1 MGAFRRRYR
10 ERFYRGFLAYNAL
23 EDDLLFYVVCDTLF
37 LTQVKG
43 LSMEQVSLLIFLSIA
58 LSLLAQYPLLKWA
71 NKVGNR
77 VAVRAGA
84 AAFAVSALL
93 ITFSSA
99 FPLLLLGGF
108 VKCIGHTLNSLGTAV
123 LKNHLVR
130 EGKGDLYVVYA
141 SDANSAASLLTLV
154 TSLSCGALY
163 AISPYVPMAA
173 CIAFSFVGV
182 GSAFWIT
189 RGEEAAGASELMG
202 ATSAAAPAGAAG
214 AEGSTGSPSAL
225 ADAAG
230 PLDGDPVAKRPAL
243 ARAANRNLSSFLLMA
258 SFALFTALSGI
269 GQSYERLN
277 FQAVLA
283 DMDPA
288 QVAMILSVIASAI
301 HVARIVANTVLG
313 AIYAKVGD
321 VLVAIAS
328 GLLVAGVL
336 LQFLPWVTGPASAV
350 VLLCAGYLVVC
361 FLYDPYCTLIQ
372 NGYLKRGGAKEHQS
386 ALIMLNAAKKVGAL
400 ALSAA
405 ATVLMDAGGEFAVM
419 GLLLCCAILCM
430 AMTCALFARQ
440 RPTSR

>member
-1 MGAFRRRYR
+1 MGAFRQRYR

-71 NKVGNR
+71 NKAGNKI
-77 VAVRAGA
+77 AVRAGA

-108 VKCIGHTLNSLGTAV
+108 VKCVGHTLNSLGTAV

-130 EGKGDLYVVYA
+130 EGKGDFYVVYA

-189 RGEEAAGASELMG
+189 RGEGALG
-202 ATSAAAPAGAAG
+202 ATSSTSAAGLAGTEGSADATPAAGAAG
-214 AEGSTGSPSAL
+214 VAEGNL
-225 ADAAG
+225 A
-230 PLDGDPVAKRPAL
+230 AKHPAS
-243 ARAANRNLSSFLLMA
+243 ARASSRNLSGFLLMA

-372 NGYLKRGGAKEHQS
+372 NGYLKRGGTKEHQS

-400 ALSAA
+400 ALSAV

-440 RPTSR
+440 RPKSR

>member
-163 AISPYVPMAA
+163 AIDPYVPMAA

-189 RGEEAAGASELMG
+189 RGEEAADG
-202 ATSAAAPAGAAG
+202 
-214 AEGSTGSPSAL
+214 
-225 ADAAG
+225 AG
-230 PLDGDPVAKRPAL
+230 PLDGDPAAKRPAL

-336 LQFLPWVTGPASAV
+336 LQFLPWATGPASAV

-440 RPTSR
+440 RPKIR

>member
-163 AISPYVPMAA
+163 AIDPYVPMAA
-173 CIAFSFVGV
+173 CIAFSFMGV

-189 RGEEAAGASELMG
+189 RGEEAAGAV
-202 ATSAAAPAGAAG
+202 
-214 AEGSTGSPSAL
+214 
-225 ADAAG
+225 G
-230 PLDGDPVAKRPAL
+230 PLDGDPAAKRPAL

-258 SFALFTALSGI
+258 SFALFTAISGI

-336 LQFLPWVTGPASAV
+336 LQFLPWATGPASAV

-400 ALSAA
+400 ALSAV

-440 RPTSR
+440 RPKIR

>member
-189 RGEEAAGASELMG
+189 RGEEV
-202 ATSAAAPAGAAG
+202 
-214 AEGSTGSPSAL
+214 
-225 ADAAG
+225 ADAVG
-230 PLDGDPVAKRPAL
+230 PLDGDPAAKRPVL

-336 LQFLPWVTGPASAV
+336 LQFLPWATGPASAV

-372 NGYLKRGGAKEHQS
+372 NGYLKRGGTKEHQS

-400 ALSAA
+400 ALSAV

>member
-163 AISPYVPMAA
+163 AIDPYVPMAA

-189 RGEEAAGASELMG
+189 RGEEAAGAV
-202 ATSAAAPAGAAG
+202 
-214 AEGSTGSPSAL
+214 
-225 ADAAG
+225 G
-230 PLDGDPVAKRPAL
+230 PLDGDPAAKRPAL
-243 ARAANRNLSSFLLMA
+243 VRASSRNLSSFLLMA

-336 LQFLPWVTGPASAV
+336 LQFLPWATGPASAV

-440 RPTSR
+440 RPKSR

>member
-1 MGAFRRRYR
+1 MGAFRQRYR

-71 NKVGNR
+71 NKAGNKI
-77 VAVRAGA
+77 AVRAGA

-163 AISPYVPMAA
+163 AIDPYVPMAA

-189 RGEEAAGASELMG
+189 RGEEAAGAV
-202 ATSAAAPAGAAG
+202 
-214 AEGSTGSPSAL
+214 
-225 ADAAG
+225 G
-230 PLDGDPVAKRPAL
+230 PLDGDPAAKRPAL
-243 ARAANRNLSSFLLMA
+243 ARASSRNLSGFLLMA

-288 QVAMILSVIASAI
+288 QVAMILSVIASVI

-372 NGYLKRGGAKEHQS
+372 NGYLKRGGTKEHQS

-400 ALSAA
+400 ALSAV

-440 RPTSR
+440 RPKSR

>member
-1 MGAFRRRYR
+1 MGAFRQRYR

-71 NKVGNR
+71 NKAGNKI
-77 VAVRAGA
+77 AVRAGA

-163 AISPYVPMAA
+163 AIDPYVPMAA

-189 RGEEAAGASELMG
+189 RGEEAAGAV
-202 ATSAAAPAGAAG
+202 
-214 AEGSTGSPSAL
+214 
-225 ADAAG
+225 G
-230 PLDGDPVAKRPAL
+230 PLDGDSATKRPAL
-243 ARAANRNLSSFLLMA
+243 ARASSRNLSSFLLMA

-336 LQFLPWVTGPASAV
+336 LQFLPWATGPASAV

-372 NGYLKRGGAKEHQS
+372 NGYLKRGGTKEHQS

-400 ALSAA
+400 ALSAV

-440 RPTSR
+440 RPKSR

>member
-163 AISPYVPMAA
+163 AIDPYVPMAA

-189 RGEEAAGASELMG
+189 RGEEAAGAV
-202 ATSAAAPAGAAG
+202 
-214 AEGSTGSPSAL
+214 
-225 ADAAG
+225 G
-230 PLDGDPVAKRPAL
+230 PLDGDPAAKRPAL

-336 LQFLPWVTGPASAV
+336 LQFLPWATGPASAV

-400 ALSAA
+400 ALSAV

>member
-1 MGAFRRRYR
+1 MGALRQRYR

-58 LSLLAQYPLLKWA
+58 LSLLVQYPLLKWA
-71 NKVGNR
+71 NRVGNK
-77 VAVRAGA
+77 VAVRSGA
-84 AAFAVSALL
+84 VAFSASALL
-93 ITFSSA
+93 ITFPSA

-123 LKNHLVR
+123 LKNHLVGQ
-130 EGKGDLYVVYA
+130 GKGDLYVVYA

-154 TSLSCGALY
+154 TSLACGALY
-163 AISPYVPMAA
+163 AIDPYVPMAA
-173 CIAFSFVGV
+173 CIVFSFVGV
-182 GSAFWIT
+182 ASAFWIT
-189 RGEEAAGASELMG
+189 RAEGSAV
-202 ATSAAAPAGAAG
+202 AAAPRPAS
-214 AEGSTGSPSAL
+214 AEGPACTASAATSVGGPVDGNL
-225 ADAAG
+225 ATMSSV
-230 PLDGDPVAKRPAL
+230 P
-243 ARAANRNLSSFLLMA
+243 ARASGRNLFSFLLMA

-283 DMDPA
+283 SMDPA

-301 HVARIVANTVLG
+301 HVARIAANTVLG
-313 AIYAKVGD
+313 AIYAKAGD
-321 VLVAIAS
+321 VLIAVAS
-328 GLLVAGVL
+328 GLLVVGVL
-336 LQFLPWVTGPASAV
+336 LQFLPWVTGSAGAV

-372 NGYLKRGGAKEHQS
+372 NGYLKRGGTKEHQS

-400 ALSAA
+400 ALSAV
-405 ATVLMDAGGEFAVM
+405 ATVLMNAGGEFAVM

-430 AMTCALFARQ
+430 AMTCALFAHQ
-440 RPTSR
+440 RPKNR

>member
-1 MGAFRRRYR
+1 MGAFRQRYR

-163 AISPYVPMAA
+163 AIDPYVPMAA

-202 ATSAAAPAGAAG
+202 AASAAKPAGA
-214 AEGSTGSPSAL
+214 S
-225 ADAAG
+225 
-230 PLDGDPVAKRPAL
+230 KC
-243 ARAANRNLSSFLLMA
+243 NLSGFLLMA

-288 QVAMILSVIASAI
+288 QVAMILSVIASVI

-372 NGYLKRGGAKEHQS
+372 NGYLKRGGTKEHQS

-400 ALSAA
+400 ALSAV

-440 RPTSR
+440 RPKSR

>member
-189 RGEEAAGASELMG
+189 RGEEAADG
-202 ATSAAAPAGAAG
+202 
-214 AEGSTGSPSAL
+214 
-225 ADAAG
+225 AG
-230 PLDGDPVAKRPAL
+230 PLDGDPAAKRPAL

-336 LQFLPWVTGPASAV
+336 LQFLPWATGPASAV

-400 ALSAA
+400 ALSAV

>member
-163 AISPYVPMAA
+163 AIDPYVPMAA

-189 RGEEAAGASELMG
+189 RGEEAAGAV
-202 ATSAAAPAGAAG
+202 
-214 AEGSTGSPSAL
+214 
-225 ADAAG
+225 G
-230 PLDGDPVAKRPAL
+230 PLDGDPAAKRPAL

-336 LQFLPWVTGPASAV
+336 LQFLPWATGPASAV

-400 ALSAA
+400 ALSAV

-440 RPTSR
+440 RPKIR

>member
-1 MGAFRRRYR
+1 MGAFRQRYR

-163 AISPYVPMAA
+163 AIDPYVPMAA

-189 RGEEAAGASELMG
+189 RGEEAAGAV
-202 ATSAAAPAGAAG
+202 
-214 AEGSTGSPSAL
+214 
-225 ADAAG
+225 G
-230 PLDGDPVAKRPAL
+230 PLDGDPAAKRPAL
-243 ARAANRNLSSFLLMA
+243 ARASSRNLSGFLLMA

-288 QVAMILSVIASAI
+288 QVAMILSVIASVI

-440 RPTSR
+440 RPKIR

>member
-163 AISPYVPMAA
+163 AIDPYVPMAA

-189 RGEEAAGASELMG
+189 RGE
-202 ATSAAAPAGAAG
+202 GAAG
-214 AEGSTGSPSAL
+214 AV
-225 ADAAG
+225 G
-230 PLDGDPVAKRPAL
+230 PLDGDPAAKRPAL
-243 ARAANRNLSSFLLMA
+243 ARASSRNLSSFLLMA

-372 NGYLKRGGAKEHQS
+372 NGYLKRGGTKEHQS

-400 ALSAA
+400 ALSAV

-440 RPTSR
+440 RPKIR

>member
-1 MGAFRRRYR
+1 MGAFRQRYR

-71 NKVGNR
+71 NKAGNKI
-77 VAVRAGA
+77 AVRAGA

-163 AISPYVPMAA
+163 AIDPYVPMAA

-189 RGEEAAGASELMG
+189 RGEEAAGAV
-202 ATSAAAPAGAAG
+202 
-214 AEGSTGSPSAL
+214 
-225 ADAAG
+225 G
-230 PLDGDPVAKRPAL
+230 PLDGDPAAKRPAL
-243 ARAANRNLSSFLLMA
+243 ARASSRNLSSFLLMA

-372 NGYLKRGGAKEHQS
+372 NGYLKRGGTKEHQS

-400 ALSAA
+400 ALSAV

-440 RPTSR
+440 RPKSR

>member
-163 AISPYVPMAA
+163 AIDPYVPMAA

-189 RGEEAAGASELMG
+189 RGEEAAGATSS
-202 ATSAAAPAGAAG
+202 TSAAGLAGTEGSADATPAAGAAG
-214 AEGSTGSPSAL
+214 VAEG
-225 ADAAG
+225 
-230 PLDGDPVAKRPAL
+230 DPAAKRPAL

-258 SFALFTALSGI
+258 SFALFTAISGI

-336 LQFLPWVTGPASAV
+336 LQFLPWATGPASAV

-400 ALSAA
+400 ALSAV

>member
-1 MGAFRRRYR
+1 MGAFRQRYR

-71 NKVGNR
+71 NKAGNKI
-77 VAVRAGA
+77 AVRAGA

-108 VKCIGHTLNSLGTAV
+108 VKCVGHTLNSLGTAV

-163 AISPYVPMAA
+163 AIDPYVPMAA

-189 RGEEAAGASELMG
+189 RGEEAAGAV
-202 ATSAAAPAGAAG
+202 
-214 AEGSTGSPSAL
+214 
-225 ADAAG
+225 G
-230 PLDGDPVAKRPAL
+230 PLDGDPAAKRPAL
-243 ARAANRNLSSFLLMA
+243 ARASSRNLSSFLLMA

-372 NGYLKRGGAKEHQS
+372 NGYLKRGGTKEHQS

-400 ALSAA
+400 ALSAV

-440 RPTSR
+440 RPKIR

>member
-163 AISPYVPMAA
+163 AIDPYVPMAA

-189 RGEEAAGASELMG
+189 RGEEAAGAV
-202 ATSAAAPAGAAG
+202 
-214 AEGSTGSPSAL
+214 
-225 ADAAG
+225 G
-230 PLDGDPVAKRPAL
+230 PLDGDPAAKRPAL
-243 ARAANRNLSSFLLMA
+243 ARASSRNLSSFLLMA

-372 NGYLKRGGAKEHQS
+372 NGYLKRGGTKEHQS

-400 ALSAA
+400 ALSAV

-440 RPTSR
+440 RPKIR

>member
-71 NKVGNR
+71 NKVGNKI
-77 VAVRAGA
+77 AVRAGA

-163 AISPYVPMAA
+163 AIDPYVPMAA

-189 RGEEAAGASELMG
+189 RGEEAADG
-202 ATSAAAPAGAAG
+202 
-214 AEGSTGSPSAL
+214 
-225 ADAAG
+225 AG
-230 PLDGDPVAKRPAL
+230 PLDGDPAAKRPAL

-336 LQFLPWVTGPASAV
+336 LQFLPWATGPASAV

-372 NGYLKRGGAKEHQS
+372 NGYLKRGGTKEHQS

-400 ALSAA
+400 ALSAV

>member
-1 MGAFRRRYR
+1 MGAFRQRYR

-71 NKVGNR
+71 NKAGNKI
-77 VAVRAGA
+77 AVRAGA

-108 VKCIGHTLNSLGTAV
+108 VKCVGHTLNSLGTAV

-163 AISPYVPMAA
+163 AIDPYVPMAA

-189 RGEEAAGASELMG
+189 RGEEAAGAV
-202 ATSAAAPAGAAG
+202 
-214 AEGSTGSPSAL
+214 
-225 ADAAG
+225 G
-230 PLDGDPVAKRPAL
+230 PLDGDPAAKRPAL
-243 ARAANRNLSSFLLMA
+243 ARASSRNLSSFLLMA

-372 NGYLKRGGAKEHQS
+372 NGYLKRGGTKEHQS

-400 ALSAA
+400 ALSAV

-440 RPTSR
+440 RPKSR

>member
-163 AISPYVPMAA
+163 AIDPYVPMAA

-189 RGEEAAGASELMG
+189 RGEEAAGAV
-202 ATSAAAPAGAAG
+202 
-214 AEGSTGSPSAL
+214 
-225 ADAAG
+225 G
-230 PLDGDPVAKRPAL
+230 PLDGDPAAKRPAL
-243 ARAANRNLSSFLLMA
+243 ARASSRNLSSFLLMA
-258 SFALFTALSGI
+258 SFALFTAISGI

-336 LQFLPWVTGPASAV
+336 LQFLPWATGPASAV

-400 ALSAA
+400 ALSAV

-440 RPTSR
+440 RPKIR

>member
-163 AISPYVPMAA
+163 AIDPYVPMAA

-189 RGEEAAGASELMG
+189 RGE
-202 ATSAAAPAGAAG
+202 GAAG
-214 AEGSTGSPSAL
+214 AV
-225 ADAAG
+225 G
-230 PLDGDPVAKRPAL
+230 PLDGDPAAKRPAL
-243 ARAANRNLSSFLLMA
+243 ARASSRNLSSFLLMA

-372 NGYLKRGGAKEHQS
+372 NGYLKRGGTKEHQS

-400 ALSAA
+400 ALSAV

-440 RPTSR
+440 RPKSR

>member
-1 MGAFRRRYR
+1 MGAFRQRYR

-71 NKVGNR
+71 NKAGNKI
-77 VAVRAGA
+77 AVRAGA

-163 AISPYVPMAA
+163 AIDPYVPMAA

-189 RGEEAAGASELMG
+189 RGEEAAGAV
-202 ATSAAAPAGAAG
+202 
-214 AEGSTGSPSAL
+214 
-225 ADAAG
+225 G
-230 PLDGDPVAKRPAL
+230 PLDGDPAAKRPAL
-243 ARAANRNLSSFLLMA
+243 ARASSRNLSGFLLMA

-372 NGYLKRGGAKEHQS
+372 NGYLKRGGTKEHQS

-400 ALSAA
+400 ALSAV

-440 RPTSR
+440 RPKSR

>member
-1 MGAFRRRYR
+1 MGAFRQRYR

-71 NKVGNR
+71 NKAGNKI
-77 VAVRAGA
+77 AVRAGA

-163 AISPYVPMAA
+163 AIDPYVPMAA

-189 RGEEAAGASELMG
+189 RGEEAAGAV
-202 ATSAAAPAGAAG
+202 
-214 AEGSTGSPSAL
+214 
-225 ADAAG
+225 G
-230 PLDGDPVAKRPAL
+230 PLDGDPAAKRPAL
-243 ARAANRNLSSFLLMA
+243 ARASSRNLSSFLLMA

-440 RPTSR
+440 RPKSR